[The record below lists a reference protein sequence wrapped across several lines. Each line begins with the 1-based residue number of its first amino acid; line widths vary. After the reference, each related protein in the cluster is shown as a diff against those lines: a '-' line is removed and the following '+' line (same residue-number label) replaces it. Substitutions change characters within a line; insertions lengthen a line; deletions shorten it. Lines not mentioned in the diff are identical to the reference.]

1 MQIYFPRSTQL
12 LLAAATLVVSS
23 TVFVCNA
30 EHSPEVKELVDWF
43 EAREGTEFNPKQE
56 IRREVPDDPDSVL
69 GVFATD
75 DIAKGEVLV
84 SIPWDTIIHA
94 GYQVTDPPP
103 LVCDTA
109 RRLANEMRRGD
120 DSEFAPY
127 AKYLMKQRAGQL
139 PSAWS
144 KAGRELFI
152 EVLGEELP
160 PMEPVSWLEE
170 DWREDCNGSTEPLD
184 EHAALLVVQRAEDD
198 LMIPIYDMY
207 SHRNGHY
214 HNIDNNREEGK
225 RFYLTAKRDIAKGEQ
240 IYNSYN
246 MCNNCGGRA
255 NSYGTPGKYCGF
267 ITCMFGVLCDLAVLC
282 SSPPFLHRQVHITY
296 SFFPSSQHLLPRR
309 YLSRLRFR

>member
-12 LLAAATLVVSS
+12 LLAAAVWVVSS
-23 TVFVCNA
+23 TVSVCNA
-30 EHSPEVKELVDWF
+30 EHAPEVKELVEWF
-43 EAREGTEFNPKQE
+43 EEREGTEFNPKQE
-56 IRREVPDDPDSVL
+56 IRREVPSDPNSVL

-94 GYQVTDPPP
+94 GYRVTDPPP

-109 RRLANEMRRGD
+109 RRLANEMRKGD
-120 DSEFAPY
+120 GSDFAPY
-127 AKYLMKQRAGQL
+127 ANYLMKQRAGEL

-144 KAGRELFI
+144 EAGKELFK

-160 PMEPVSWLEE
+160 PSEPVSWLEE
-170 DWREDCNGSTEPLD
+170 DWREDCNGSTDPLD
-184 EHAALLVVQRAEDD
+184 ERAALLVVQRAEDD
-198 LMIPIYDMY
+198 LMIPVYDMY
-207 SHRNGHY
+207 SHRNGKY

-240 IYNSYN
+240 LYNSYN

-255 NSYGTPGKYCGF
+255 NSYGTPGKCCGF
-267 ITCMFGVLCDLAVLC
+267 ITCLVCL
-282 SSPPFLHRQVHITY
+282 
-296 SFFPSSQHLLPRR
+296 
-309 YLSRLRFR
+309 